1 MMVSSWPCAH
11 VRFFPQVRIPT
22 RFVIQPVLQSWSG
35 LQAWQWVFCCKHSV
49 WWLEIPDVGSTKFFH
64 YHMCQVQFVYMVHLF
79 NQMSISLSHFFWM
92 LGEDIPSTAWV
103 LWWARRI
110 LDDDL
115 MIKSMFLGLHGSL
128 FKTSISDYPSWMSL
142 FHTFFP
148 AKKATPTKSCS
159 LSSVSFCD
167 PWRYLSPLTCFSA
180 FDSTFVWLL
189 RSRYVLLAECCTTL

>member
-1 MMVSSWPCAH
+1 MGCRRGVGFLM
-11 VRFFPQVRIPT
+11 
-22 RFVIQPVLQSWSG
+22 
-35 LQAWQWVFCCKHSV
+35 
-49 WWLEIPDVGSTKFFH
+49 LEIPDVGSPKFFH

-115 MIKSMFLGLHGSL
+115 MIKSMFLWLHGSL
-128 FKTSISDYPSWMSL
+128 FKTSISDYPWWILMNETIPHFLSS
-142 FHTFFP
+142 
-148 AKKATPTKSCS
+148 KKKTTPTKSCS

-167 PWRYLSPLTCFSA
+167 PWRYLSPLTCFSP
-180 FDSTFVWLL
+180 FDSTFVWLS